1 MGYADLFYSISHI
14 CRFIWPAVRIHISL
28 AIKHIILYVLKLII
42 VVLIAR
48 LILGLEL
55 LNIALLKSQHIKHL
69 CAELICCQVLILHWE
84 VIHIAPHKVLCLV
97 KVSVLYIIICE
108 FKSRQMISIHYKHHR
123 LIEKLKALYKLSY
136 KLIHLMQLITII
148 CPLRIKSL
156 IACSGNLYRIAV
168 ILLVKF
174 RRISSMS
181 LDTDRKD
188 EVPGRSKGE
197 SLHYLSCQ
205 DIILLP
211 VFLSV
216 MQIVHILHRC
226 KCVKSH
232 ILVHL
237 ISVIE
242 CTIMVMHRMC

>member
-1 MGYADLFYSISHI
+1 
-14 CRFIWPAVRIHISL
+14 
-28 AIKHIILYVLKLII
+28 
-42 VVLIAR
+42 
-48 LILGLEL
+48 
-55 LNIALLKSQHIKHL
+55 
-69 CAELICCQVLILHWE
+69 
-84 VIHIAPHKVLCLV
+84 
-97 KVSVLYIIICE
+97 
-108 FKSRQMISIHYKHHR
+108 MISIHYKHHR
-123 LIEKLKALYKLSY
+123 LIEKLKTLYELPY
-136 KLIHLMQLITII
+136 KLIHLVQLITII

-188 EVPGRSKGE
+188 EVPRRSKGE
-197 SLHYLSCQ
+197 CLHYLSCQ

-211 VFLSV
+211 VFLSM
-216 MQIVHILHRC
+216 MQVVHILHRC

-232 ILVHL
+232 ILVHF

-242 CTIMVMHRMC
+242 CTVMVMHRMC